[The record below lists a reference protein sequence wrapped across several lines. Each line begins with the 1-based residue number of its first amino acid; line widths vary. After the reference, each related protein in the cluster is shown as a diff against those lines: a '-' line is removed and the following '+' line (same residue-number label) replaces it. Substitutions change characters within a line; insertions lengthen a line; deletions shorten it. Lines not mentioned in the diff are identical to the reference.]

1 MPAQTLS
8 CLCLRLPLCR
18 FKNPYFGTMV
28 ELLGWFSAL
37 LIGISLGLIGGGGS
51 ILTLPVLVYLLGFDM
66 LSATSYSLFVVGSSS
81 LVGGSLALK
90 KKQADL
96 RIALAFGLPSIV
108 SVFLTRY
115 WLLPLLPDS
124 VLGIAKGAW
133 LLGLF
138 ALLMVLA
145 SRSMIHG
152 STVDLAQNTGPFNLK
167 KGLLVAG
174 QGLAV
179 GLITGLL
186 GAGGGFIIIPV
197 LVQVTGLP
205 MKKAIGTTLIIIAA
219 NSLIGFGG
227 DLANF
232 SPNWSFLLP
241 FSGLSIIGIFI
252 GIGLSQRIPG
262 AKLKRAFGWF
272 VLIMGIGM
280 LVKQGL
286 ELF

>member
-1 MPAQTLS
+1 ML
-8 CLCLRLPLCR
+8 
-18 FKNPYFGTMV
+18 

-51 ILTLPVLVYLLGFDM
+51 ILTIPVLVYLLGFDM
-66 LSATSYSLFVVGSSS
+66 LSATSYSLFIVGSSS

-96 RIALAFGLPSIV
+96 RIALAFGAPSIV

-115 WLLPLLPDS
+115 WLLPLLPEA

-133 LLGLF
+133 LMGLF
-138 ALLMVLA
+138 ALLMVFA
-145 SRSMIHG
+145 ARSMIRG
-152 STVDLAQNTGPFNLK
+152 SSAKVAETSGNFSLK
-167 KGLLVAG
+167 KMGLVVAQGLGVGLL
-174 QGLAV
+174 
-179 GLITGLL
+179 TGLL

-205 MKKAIGTTLIIIAA
+205 MKKAIGTTLVIIAA

-227 DLANF
+227 DLSNF
-232 SPNWSFLLP
+232 SPNWPFLLL
-241 FSGLSIIGIFI
+241 FSGLSILGIFV

-262 AKLKRAFGWF
+262 AKLKSAFGWF
-272 VLIMGIGM
+272 VLIMGLGM

-286 ELF
+286 ELL

>member
-8 CLCLRLPLCR
+8 CLCPRLPLFR

-96 RIALAFGLPSIV
+96 RIALAFGAPSIV

-124 VLGIAKGAW
+124 VLGIAKSAW
-133 LLGLF
+133 LMGLF

-145 SRSMIHG
+145 SRSMIRG
-152 STVDLAQNTGPFNLK
+152 SSTKVAETSGAFSIKKAGIVVAQGLGV
-167 KGLLVAG
+167 GLL
-174 QGLAV
+174 
-179 GLITGLL
+179 TGLL

-205 MKKAIGTTLIIIAA
+205 MKKAVGTTLVVIAA

-227 DLANF
+227 DLAHF
-232 SPNWSFLLP
+232 SPNWSFLLL
-241 FSGLSIIGIFI
+241 FSGLSILGIFI

-272 VLIMGIGM
+272 VLIMGLGM

-286 ELF
+286 ELL